1 MAKII
6 SAGILKRI
14 FYFDSVDHDQKD
26 NVIIEINISQLDNF

>member
-14 FYFDSVDHDQKD
+14 FYFDSVDHDQND
-26 NVIIEINISQLDNF
+26 NVQLDNF